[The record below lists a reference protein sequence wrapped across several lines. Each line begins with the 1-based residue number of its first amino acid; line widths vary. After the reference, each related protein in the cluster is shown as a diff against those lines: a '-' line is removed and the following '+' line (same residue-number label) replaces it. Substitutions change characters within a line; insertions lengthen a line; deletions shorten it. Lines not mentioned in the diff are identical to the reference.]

1 MSLTIY
7 KVSLFMK
14 YSLYNQLLKLV
25 SSLMKKA
32 KRKYSRN
39 WPPLTEVIFSLFNQ
53 AQKKRKE
60 KKDAEISFR
69 WLSLRRQYVKK
80 RVKQKAEKVLDM
92 LALNFKGKKNWFL
105 LFQKCSSLADSSAPM
120 YPIVILVF
128 KKSDIEI
135 L

>member
-39 WPPLTEVIFSLFNQ
+39 WPPLTELIFSLFNQ
-53 AQKKRKE
+53 AQKKE
-60 KKDAEISFR
+60 KKR
-69 WLSLRRQYVKK
+69 KM
-80 RVKQKAEKVLDM
+80 QKFHFD
-92 LALNFKGKKNWFL
+92 G
-105 LFQKCSSLADSSAPM
+105 
-120 YPIVILVF
+120 YH
-128 KKSDIEI
+128 
-135 L
+135 